1 MWSVR
6 APMDHSTSY
15 NFMRNNFLRKLLA
28 LDDTPERVALA
39 FSLGV
44 LLAFSPLL
52 GLHTILGLT
61 IAFAFR
67 LNRAA
72 ILIGVF
78 VNNPW
83 TIVPIYSAAAYL
95 GWYLFGL
102 PAVPDLPDFRW
113 TYLWYSGYWMSLWKN
128 GAVLRPLILGSTIL
142 CIFAGLASYP
152 LALAVIRKGRAY
164 RARHSRG
171 IL

>member
-1 MWSVR
+1 MV
-6 APMDHSTSY
+6 HSTFY
-15 NFMRNNFLRKLLA
+15 NYLRKLLA

-39 FSLGV
+39 FALGV
-44 LLAFSPLL
+44 VLAFSPLL

-72 ILIGVF
+72 VLIGVF

-83 TIVPIYSAAAYL
+83 TIVPIYTAAAYL
-95 GWYLFGL
+95 GWYLFGF
-102 PAVPDLPDFRW
+102 PAAPALLDFQW
-113 TYLWYSGYWMSLWKN
+113 THLWYGSFWVNLWKN
-128 GAVLRPLILGSTIL
+128 GAVLKPLIFGSTIL
-142 CIFAGLASYP
+142 SIFAGLISYP
-152 LALAVIRKGRAY
+152 LALGVIRQGRAY
-164 RARHSRG
+164 RARHRRG

>member
-1 MWSVR
+1 M
-6 APMDHSTSY
+6 AQGTIY
-15 NFMRNNFLRKLLA
+15 NNLRKLLA

-39 FSLGV
+39 FALGV
-44 LLAFSPLL
+44 VLAFSPLL

-61 IAFAFR
+61 LAFAFR

-72 ILIGVF
+72 VLIGVF

-95 GWYLFGL
+95 GWYLFAF
-102 PAVPDLPDFRW
+102 PAVPHLPDFQW
-113 TYLWYSGYWMSLWKN
+113 TSLWYGSFWVNLWRN
-128 GAVLRPLILGSTIL
+128 GAVLRPLVLGSTIL
-142 CIFAGLASYP
+142 SILAGVVSYP
-152 LALAVIRKGRAY
+152 LALAVIRQGRAY
-164 RARHSRG
+164 RARRRRG

>member
-1 MWSVR
+1 MV
-6 APMDHSTSY
+6 HSPVYTY
-15 NFMRNNFLRKLLA
+15 LRKLLA

-39 FSLGV
+39 FALGV
-44 LLAFSPLL
+44 VLAFSPLL

-72 ILIGVF
+72 VLIGVF

-83 TIVPIYSAAAYL
+83 TIVPIYTAAAYL
-95 GWYLFGL
+95 GWCLLGF
-102 PAVPDLPDFRW
+102 PAAPVLPDFQW
-113 TYLWYSGYWMSLWKN
+113 NHLWYGGFWMDLWRN
-128 GAVLRPLILGSTIL
+128 AAILRPLILGSTIL
-142 CIFAGLASYP
+142 CIIAGLVSYP
-152 LALAVIRKGRAY
+152 LALGVIRQSRAY
-164 RARHSRG
+164 RARHRRG

>member
-1 MWSVR
+1 MV
-6 APMDHSTSY
+6 HGTFY
-15 NFMRNNFLRKLLA
+15 NYLRKLLA

-44 LLAFSPLL
+44 VLAFSPLL

-72 ILIGVF
+72 VLIGVF

-83 TIVPIYSAAAYL
+83 TIVPIYTAAAYL
-95 GWYLFGL
+95 GWYLFGF
-102 PAVPDLPDFRW
+102 PAAPALLNIQW
-113 TYLWYSGYWMSLWKN
+113 THLWYGSYWLSLWKD
-128 GAVLRPLILGSTIL
+128 GAVLKPVVIGSTIL
-142 CIFAGLASYP
+142 SVCAGLISYP
-152 LALAVIRKGRAY
+152 LALGVIRSGRAY
-164 RARHSRG
+164 RARHRHG